1 MQFYNSRALIRY
13 ITYFLFSFYSLVIG
27 KSECQNL
34 LGIDLVMGAALGR
47 PYDIVGALLGFFAMS
62 ERRNTSRRRVLKVGM
77 IAFRNGG
84 GLSCMVR
91 NISATGACL
100 EVASPFG
107 IPDDFNLVI
116 ESDRFQQPCH
126 VVWRR
131 DNRVG
136 VAFDPVVP
144 FNGQEEP
151 VEAAHSHAPP
161 SILND
166 RLDTAASG
174 A

>member
-1 MQFYNSRALIRY
+1 
-13 ITYFLFSFYSLVIG
+13 
-27 KSECQNL
+27 
-34 LGIDLVMGAALGR
+34 
-47 PYDIVGALLGFFAMS
+47 MS
-62 ERRNTSRRRVLKVGM
+62 EARKTSRRRVLKVGM

-107 IPDDFNLVI
+107 IPDDFDLVI

-126 VVWRR
+126 VAWRR

-136 VAFDPVVP
+136 VAFDPVER
-144 FNGQEEP
+144 FKGQEE
-151 VEAAHSHAPP
+151 
-161 SILND
+161 SIEV
-166 RLDTAASG
+166 SV
-174 A
+174 